1 MTVSGIRAALA
12 ADPGLGAGN
21 VLHKLIEH
29 GESLDGPGMTFD
41 TAVDDHP
48 AGHPLTLGELRDAV
62 AARAAWLSEQGVGP
76 RDPVAVYVTTA
87 ADTFLHFMA
96 LTWLG
101 AIPALM
107 NPNLPGDVAAEY
119 IRRLRAV
126 GLLTDADHRRLL
138 ARSERG
144 LELGFRI
151 DAVYE
156 VTQTPAGNPAVAPAP
171 YKHADEDP
179 IAITHSSGTTRMPAA
194 VTQTHGNLFV
204 GTRLL
209 RLRKPR
215 ARGTD
220 RILSVLPAPH
230 AAGIMAINHAL
241 CNRSELLYISRPDDG
256 PAVVDAIE
264 SWRPTGVF
272 GFAVTWAELARID
285 LSKRAVDS
293 VSLWY
298 NTGDCAHEPHIRN
311 LVTAGSYEKVTREG
325 VQRVP
330 GSMFVDGLGS
340 SEMGH
345 SAFHITHTP
354 DTERYGRCVGQTHD
368 FVEIKLLDPTTGDE
382 VPVGEV
388 GLCAMLSASLSP
400 GYWNDS
406 LNTYRNHRN
415 GYYLTGDLL
424 YRDEEGYYYHVDRM
438 VDAVDLGHGRWLYTA
453 MSEERILKAC
463 PDVLDCTVVAVPTD
477 AGVVTDVLLTLHP
490 WADPHHDWEPAVRA
504 ALTAAAAET
513 LRSVLVIGEDKLI
526 IGPTGK
532 VRKFLMRQRHAA
544 DAAAGAGADA
554 GVDVGVDVVVD
565 AVAADSLAAAVGA
578 GAAESGAQ

>member
-29 GESLDGPGMTFD
+29 GASLDGPGMTFD
-41 TAVDDHP
+41 TAVDEHP
-48 AGHPLTLGELRDAV
+48 AGHALTLGELRDAV
-62 AARAAWLSEQGVGP
+62 AARAAWFRDQGIGP
-76 RDPVAVYVTTA
+76 RDPVAVYVTAA
-87 ADTFLHFMA
+87 ADCFLHFMA

-126 GLLTDADHRRLL
+126 GLLTDAEHRRLL
-138 ARSERG
+138 ARSDRG
-144 LELGFRI
+144 LELGFGV

-156 VTQTPAGNPAVAPAP
+156 VTQTPAGDPSAAPKP
-171 YKHADEDP
+171 YRHADDDP

-209 RLRKPR
+209 RLKKPR

-264 SWRPTGVF
+264 RWRPTGVF

-285 LSKRAVDS
+285 LSERAVDS

-298 NTGDCAHEPHIRN
+298 NTGDCAHEPHIRH
-311 LVTAGSYEKVTREG
+311 LVAAGSHERITREG

-345 SAFHITHTP
+345 SAFHITHAP
-354 DTERYGRCVGQTHD
+354 GTERYGRCVGQVHD
-368 FVEIKLLDPTTGDE
+368 FVEIKLLDPNTGEE

-388 GLCAMLSASLSP
+388 GLCGMKSASLSP

-406 LNTYRNHRN
+406 LNTYRNRRN

-424 YRDEEGYYYHVDRM
+424 YKDEEGYYYHVDRM
-438 VDAVDLGHGRWLYTA
+438 VDAVDLGEGRWLYTA
-453 MSEERILKAC
+453 MTEERILKAC
-463 PDVLDCTVVAVPTD
+463 PDILDCTIVAVPT
-477 AGVVTDVLLTLHP
+477 ANGVVSDALLTLHP
-490 WADPHHDWEPAVRA
+490 WADPEADWEQAVRGA
-504 ALTAAAAET
+504 MSEAAAAT
-513 LRSVLVIGEDKLI
+513 LRRVLVIGADRLI
-526 IGPTGK
+526 VGPTGK
-532 VRKFLMRQRHAA
+532 VRKFLMRQRHAEDSMA
-544 DAAAGAGADA
+544 ASASASAAASVPAAASAGAQ
-554 GVDVGVDVVVD
+554 
-565 AVAADSLAAAVGA
+565 
-578 GAAESGAQ
+578 ESRAL

>member
-29 GESLDGPGMTFD
+29 GASLDGPGMTFD
-41 TAVDDHP
+41 TAVDEHP
-48 AGHPLTLGELRDAV
+48 AGHALTLGELRDAV
-62 AARAAWLSEQGVGP
+62 AARAAWFRDQGIGP
-76 RDPVAVYVTTA
+76 RDPVAVYVTAA
-87 ADTFLHFMA
+87 ADCFLHFMA

-126 GLLTDADHRRLL
+126 GLLTDAEHRRLL
-138 ARSERG
+138 ARSDRG
-144 LELGFRI
+144 LELGFGV

-156 VTQTPAGNPAVAPAP
+156 VTQTPAGDPSAAPKP
-171 YKHADEDP
+171 YRHADDDP

-209 RLRKPR
+209 RLKKPR

-264 SWRPTGVF
+264 RWRPTGVF

-285 LSKRAVDS
+285 LSERAVDS

-298 NTGDCAHEPHIRN
+298 NTGDCAHEPHIRH
-311 LVTAGSYEKVTREG
+311 LVAAGSHERITREG

-345 SAFHITHTP
+345 SAFHITHAP
-354 DTERYGRCVGQTHD
+354 GTERYGRCVGQVHD
-368 FVEIKLLDPTTGDE
+368 FVEIKLLDPNTGEE

-388 GLCAMLSASLSP
+388 GLCGMKSASLSP

-406 LNTYRNHRN
+406 LNTYRNRRN

-438 VDAVDLGHGRWLYTA
+438 VDAVDLGEGRWLYTA
-453 MSEERILKAC
+453 MTEERILKAC
-463 PDVLDCTVVAVPTD
+463 PDILDCTIVAVPTD
-477 AGVVTDVLLTLHP
+477 DGVVSEALLTLHP
-490 WADPHHDWEPAVRA
+490 WADPEADWEQAVRGA
-504 ALTAAAAET
+504 MSEAAAAT
-513 LRSVLVIGEDKLI
+513 LRRVLVIGADRLI
-526 IGPTGK
+526 VGPTGK
-532 VRKFLMRQRHAA
+532 VRKFLMRQRHAEDSMA
-544 DAAAGAGADA
+544 ASASASAAASVPAAASAGAQ
-554 GVDVGVDVVVD
+554 
-565 AVAADSLAAAVGA
+565 
-578 GAAESGAQ
+578 ESRAL

>member
-29 GESLDGPGMTFD
+29 GASLDGPGMTFD
-41 TAVDDHP
+41 TAVDEHP
-48 AGHPLTLGELRDAV
+48 AGHALTLGELRDAV
-62 AARAAWLSEQGVGP
+62 AARAAWFRDQGIGP
-76 RDPVAVYVTTA
+76 RDPVAVYVTAA
-87 ADTFLHFMA
+87 ADCFLHFMA

-126 GLLTDADHRRLL
+126 GLLTDAEHRRLL
-138 ARSERG
+138 ARSDRG
-144 LELGFRI
+144 LELGFGV

-156 VTQTPAGNPAVAPAP
+156 VTQTPAGDPSAAPKP
-171 YKHADEDP
+171 YRHADDDP

-209 RLRKPR
+209 RLKKPR

-264 SWRPTGVF
+264 RWRPTGVF

-285 LSKRAVDS
+285 LSERAVDS

-298 NTGDCAHEPHIRN
+298 NTGDCAHEPHIRH
-311 LVTAGSYEKVTREG
+311 LVAAGSHERITREG

-345 SAFHITHTP
+345 SAFHITHAP
-354 DTERYGRCVGQTHD
+354 GTERYGRCVGQVHD
-368 FVEIKLLDPTTGDE
+368 FVEIKLLDPNTGEE

-388 GLCAMLSASLSP
+388 GLCGMKSASLSP

-406 LNTYRNHRN
+406 LNTYRNRRN

-438 VDAVDLGHGRWLYTA
+438 VDAVDLGEGRWLYTA
-453 MSEERILKAC
+453 MTEERILKAC
-463 PDVLDCTVVAVPTD
+463 PDILDCTIVAVPTD
-477 AGVVTDVLLTLHP
+477 NGVVSDALLTLHP
-490 WADPHHDWEPAVRA
+490 WADPEADWEQAVRGA
-504 ALTAAAAET
+504 MSEAAAAT
-513 LRSVLVIGEDKLI
+513 LRRVLVIGADRLI
-526 IGPTGK
+526 VGPTGK
-532 VRKFLMRQRHAA
+532 VRKFLMRQRHAEDSMA
-544 DAAAGAGADA
+544 ASASASAAASVPAAASAGAQ
-554 GVDVGVDVVVD
+554 
-565 AVAADSLAAAVGA
+565 
-578 GAAESGAQ
+578 ESRAL

>member
-29 GESLDGPGMTFD
+29 GASLDGPGMTFD
-41 TAVDDHP
+41 TAVDEHP
-48 AGHPLTLGELRDAV
+48 AGHALTLGELRDAV
-62 AARAAWLSEQGVGP
+62 AARAAWFRDQGIGP
-76 RDPVAVYVTTA
+76 RDPVAVYVTAA
-87 ADTFLHFMA
+87 ADCFLHFMA

-126 GLLTDADHRRLL
+126 GLLTDAEHRRLL
-138 ARSERG
+138 ARSDRG
-144 LELGFRI
+144 LELGFGV

-156 VTQTPAGNPAVAPAP
+156 VTQTPAGDPSAAPKP
-171 YKHADEDP
+171 YRHADDDP

-209 RLRKPR
+209 RLKKPR

-264 SWRPTGVF
+264 RWRPTGVF

-285 LSKRAVDS
+285 LSERAVDS

-298 NTGDCAHEPHIRN
+298 NTGDCAHEPHIRH
-311 LVTAGSYEKVTREG
+311 LVEAGSHERITREG

-345 SAFHITHTP
+345 SAFHITHAP
-354 DTERYGRCVGQTHD
+354 GTERYGRCVGQVHD
-368 FVEIKLLDPTTGDE
+368 FVEIKLLDPNTGEE

-388 GLCAMLSASLSP
+388 GLCGMKSASLSP

-406 LNTYRNHRN
+406 LNTYRNRRN

-438 VDAVDLGHGRWLYTA
+438 VDAVDLGEGRWLYTA
-453 MSEERILKAC
+453 MTEERILKAC
-463 PDVLDCTVVAVPTD
+463 PDILDCTIVAVPTD
-477 AGVVTDVLLTLHP
+477 NGVVSDALLTLHP
-490 WADPHHDWEPAVRA
+490 WADPEADWEQAVRGA
-504 ALTAAAAET
+504 MSEAAAAT
-513 LRSVLVIGEDKLI
+513 LRRVLVIGADRLI
-526 IGPTGK
+526 VGPTGK
-532 VRKFLMRQRHAA
+532 VRKFLMRQRHAEDSMA
-544 DAAAGAGADA
+544 ASASASAAASVPAAASAGAQ
-554 GVDVGVDVVVD
+554 
-565 AVAADSLAAAVGA
+565 
-578 GAAESGAQ
+578 ESRAL

>member
-29 GESLDGPGMTFD
+29 GASLDGPGMTFD
-41 TAVDDHP
+41 TAVDEHP
-48 AGHPLTLGELRDAV
+48 AGHALTLGELRDAV
-62 AARAAWLSEQGVGP
+62 AARAAWFRDQGIGP
-76 RDPVAVYVTTA
+76 RDPVAVYVTAA
-87 ADTFLHFMA
+87 ADCFLHFMA

-126 GLLTDADHRRLL
+126 GLLTDAEHRRLL
-138 ARSERG
+138 ARSDRG
-144 LELGFRI
+144 LELGFGV

-156 VTQTPAGNPAVAPAP
+156 VTQTPAGDPSAAPKP
-171 YKHADEDP
+171 YRHADDDP

-209 RLRKPR
+209 RLKKPR

-264 SWRPTGVF
+264 RWRPTGVF

-285 LSKRAVDS
+285 LSERAVDS

-298 NTGDCAHEPHIRN
+298 NTGDCAHEPHIRH
-311 LVTAGSYEKVTREG
+311 LVAAGSYERITREG

-345 SAFHITHTP
+345 SAFHITHAP
-354 DTERYGRCVGQTHD
+354 GTERYGRCVGRVHD
-368 FVEIKLLDPTTGDE
+368 FVEIKLLDPNTGEE

-388 GLCAMLSASLSP
+388 GLCGMKSASLSP

-406 LNTYRNHRN
+406 LNTYRNRRN

-438 VDAVDLGHGRWLYTA
+438 VDAVDLGEGRWLYTA
-453 MSEERILKAC
+453 MTEERILKAC
-463 PDVLDCTVVAVPTD
+463 PDILDCTIVAVPTD
-477 AGVVTDVLLTLHP
+477 NGVVSDALLTLHP
-490 WADPHHDWEPAVRA
+490 WADPEADWEQAVRGA
-504 ALTAAAAET
+504 MSEAAAAT
-513 LRSVLVIGEDKLI
+513 LRRVLVIGADRLI
-526 IGPTGK
+526 VGPTGK
-532 VRKFLMRQRHAA
+532 VRKFLMRQRHAEDSMA
-544 DAAAGAGADA
+544 ASASASAAASVPAAASAGAQ
-554 GVDVGVDVVVD
+554 
-565 AVAADSLAAAVGA
+565 
-578 GAAESGAQ
+578 ESRAL

>member
-29 GESLDGPGMTFD
+29 GASLDGPGMTFD
-41 TAVDDHP
+41 TAVDEHP
-48 AGHPLTLGELRDAV
+48 AGHALTLGELRDAV
-62 AARAAWLSEQGVGP
+62 AARAAWFRDQGIGP
-76 RDPVAVYVTTA
+76 RDPVAVYVTAA
-87 ADTFLHFMA
+87 ADCFLHFMA

-126 GLLTDADHRRLL
+126 GLLTDAEHRRLL
-138 ARSERG
+138 ARSDRG
-144 LELGFRI
+144 LELGFGV

-156 VTQTPAGNPAVAPAP
+156 VTQTPAGDPSAAPKP
-171 YKHADEDP
+171 YRHADDDP

-209 RLRKPR
+209 RLKKPR

-264 SWRPTGVF
+264 RWRPTGVF

-285 LSKRAVDS
+285 LSERAVDS

-298 NTGDCAHEPHIRN
+298 NTGDCAHEPHIRH
-311 LVTAGSYEKVTREG
+311 LVEAGSHERITREG

-345 SAFHITHTP
+345 SAFHITHAP
-354 DTERYGRCVGQTHD
+354 GTERYGRCVGQVHD
-368 FVEIKLLDPTTGDE
+368 FVEIKLLDPNTGEE

-388 GLCAMLSASLSP
+388 GLCGMKSASLSP

-406 LNTYRNHRN
+406 LNTYRNRRN

-438 VDAVDLGHGRWLYTA
+438 VDAVDLGEGRWLYTA
-453 MSEERILKAC
+453 MTEERILKAC
-463 PDVLDCTVVAVPTD
+463 PDILDCTIVAVPT
-477 AGVVTDVLLTLHP
+477 ANGVVSDALLTLHP
-490 WADPHHDWEPAVRA
+490 WADPEADWEQAVRGA
-504 ALTAAAAET
+504 MSEAAAAT
-513 LRSVLVIGEDKLI
+513 LRRVLVIGADRLI
-526 IGPTGK
+526 VGPTGK
-532 VRKFLMRQRHAA
+532 VRKFLMRQRHAEDSMA
-544 DAAAGAGADA
+544 ASASASAAASVPAAASAGAQ
-554 GVDVGVDVVVD
+554 
-565 AVAADSLAAAVGA
+565 
-578 GAAESGAQ
+578 ESRAL

>member
-1 MTVSGIRAALA
+1 MTVSGTGIRAALA

-29 GESLDGPGMTFD
+29 GAPLDGPGMTFD
-41 TAVDDHP
+41 TAVDHHP

-62 AARAAWLSEQGVGP
+62 AARAAWFHERGVGP

-87 ADTFLHFMA
+87 ADCFLHFMA

-107 NPNLPGDVAAEY
+107 NPKLPGDVAAEY
-119 IRRLRAV
+119 VRRLRAV

-144 LELGFRI
+144 MDLGFGI
-151 DAVYE
+151 DEVYD
-156 VTQTPAGNPAVAPAP
+156 VTQTPAGDPSQAPKP
-171 YKHADEDP
+171 FRHADDDP

-209 RLRKPR
+209 RLGKPR
-215 ARGTD
+215 ARGTE
-220 RILSVLPAPH
+220 RILSALPAPH
-230 AAGIMAINHAL
+230 AAGIMSLNHAL
-241 CNRSELLYISRPDDG
+241 CNRSELMYISRPDDG

-264 SWRPTGVF
+264 RWRPTGVF
-272 GFAVTWAELARID
+272 GFAVTWAALARID
-285 LSKRAVDS
+285 LLERAVDS
-293 VSLWY
+293 VSLWF
-298 NTGDCAHEPHIRN
+298 NTGDCAHEPHIRH
-311 LVTAGSYEKVTREG
+311 LLAAGSYETVTREG
-325 VQRVP
+325 VRRVS

-368 FVEIKLLDPTTGDE
+368 FVEIKLLDPKTGEE
-382 VPVGEV
+382 VPTGEV
-388 GLCAMLSASLSP
+388 GLCGMKSASLSP

-406 LNTYRNHRN
+406 LNTYRNRLN

-424 YRDEEGYYYHVDRM
+424 YKDEEGFYYHVDRM
-438 VDAVDLGHGRWLYTA
+438 VDAVDLGEGRWLYTA
-453 MSEERILKAC
+453 MTEERILKAC
-463 PDVLDCTVVAVPTD
+463 PDILDCTVVAVPTEN
-477 AGVVTDVLLTLHP
+477 GVVTDVLLTLHP
-490 WADPHHDWEPAVRA
+490 WADPRADWEPTVRA
-504 ALTAAAAET
+504 AMSEAAAAT
-513 LRSVLVIGEDKLI
+513 LRSALVIGEDRLVV
-526 IGPTGK
+526 GPTGK
-532 VRKFLMRQRHAA
+532 VRKFLMRQRHASESM
-544 DAAAGAGADA
+544 AATATG
-554 GVDVGVDVVVD
+554 
-565 AVAADSLAAAVGA
+565 AVGS
-578 GAAESGAQ
+578 GSPESGTL